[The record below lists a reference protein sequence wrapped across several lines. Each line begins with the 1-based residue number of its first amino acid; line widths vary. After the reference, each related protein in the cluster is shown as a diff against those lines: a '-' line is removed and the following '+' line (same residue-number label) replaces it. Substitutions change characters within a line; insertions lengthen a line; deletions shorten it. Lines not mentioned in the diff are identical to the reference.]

1 MITSFENDK
10 QKIDNVDLGE
20 NVRLG
25 NFINLYGCKIGNNT
39 KIGAFVEI
47 QKNVEIGENCKIQS
61 HTFICE
67 GVKIGNGVFVGHN
80 VSFINDKHPKA
91 MNDDGKLITNE
102 WNLITTT
109 VEDNVSIGTSAT
121 VMGGVSLC
129 TGAVIGAGSVVITDI
144 PAGAT
149 AVGNPARIVK

>member
-1 MITSFENDK
+1 MTLNENK
-10 QKIDNVDLGE
+10 KSINNVDLGE
-20 NVRLG
+20 NVVI
-25 NFINLYGCKIGNNT
+25 NDFVNLYGCKIGNNT
-39 KIGAFVEI
+39 KIGTFVEI
-47 QKNVEIGENCKIQS
+47 QKNAIIGDNCKIQS

-91 MNDDGKLITNE
+91 VNDDGKLITNE

-121 VMGGVSLC
+121 VMGG
-129 TGAVIGAGSVVITDI
+129 IF
-144 PAGAT
+144 
-149 AVGNPARIVK
+149 R